1 MSDDGLAL
9 LDLAEALRQEG
20 LLGDDAERHGGPDE
34 LILLSGGPDG
44 EDSDVTLLAG
54 PPTLRI
60 TSTQPSRALQPE
72 STEEG
77 SALEGEIDLSPPST
91 SCNWR
96 VESWQ
101 AAGWQKR
108 LDIRQPDLATA
119 LRSMNPLLPDV
130 GEQVSGISA
139 GGLAGLLSY
148 DLVQWTEP
156 VKLRNLPQPGALL
169 GVLFRCDRWLLHNRS
184 QGTLSLLTTTE
195 DDWSNGCKGLVDLWL
210 AARHSPTLKQ
220 QHGPDQAG
228 RPGHSQPTQASLPR
242 GQDSPSSTISD
253 EEHID
258 FVEEVQAAI
267 EQGQFYQLNFGRIWQ
282 GRIDHPWPVFRRLAE
297 ANPAPYSGWLHVPD
311 FDFAIASASPELML
325 SIDGDELSTRP
336 IKGTRPRARTR
347 DEDEASMRELAATRK
362 EVSEHMMLVDL
373 ERNDIGR
380 VSRVGSVRWHGW
392 RIESHPTVHHMVS
405 DIRGLLRE
413 DLDGWDALQA
423 LFPGGSITGC
433 PKTAVIA
440 AIDELEGAPRG
451 AWTGSLGHHDPRTGS
466 ACWNLLIRTLE
477 AERQS
482 DGGWQAKV
490 QAGGGLVIESD
501 PEQEVE
507 EAKWKAQALL
517 NAAWGSAATEVPM
530 GEMEIHPIP
539 ALNEEVAALLS
550 SLDSQ
555 PPACIAPAEPRRW
568 RPEQPPFAPPAPGTR
583 RLLFID
589 NLDSFSWNIVH
600 CCSQLGVECIVVEGR
615 GLSVPPNPQSVLQAV
630 KPTHIIL
637 GPGPGRPSDTPLT
650 LAFAGLAVNGEL
662 TDQAYSQS
670 GTPIPLL
677 GLCLGHQALG
687 VAVGWP
693 LSPTPSGAVHGFH
706 DLVSFSQDELFAGLG
721 EQGRV
726 MRYHSLALHQTN
738 DDLQVL
744 ATDAATGKIPMAL
757 GSPNLPVWGVQF
769 HPESCGSQEGW
780 RILEN
785 FLAPTIWTVGE
796 SVEVPTQGRKV

>member
-1 MSDDGLAL
+1 V
-9 LDLAEALRQEG
+9 REG
-20 LLGDDAERHGGPDE
+20 GRGG
-34 LILLSGGPDG
+34 
-44 EDSDVTLLAG
+44 
-54 PPTLRI
+54 
-60 TSTQPSRALQPE
+60 
-72 STEEG
+72 
-77 SALEGEIDLSPPST
+77 
-91 SCNWR
+91 
-96 VESWQ
+96 
-101 AAGWQKR
+101 GWQKR

-119 LRSMNPLLPDV
+119 LRSMNPLLAEL
-130 GEQVSGISA
+130 GEEVCGISA

-148 DLVQWTEP
+148 DLAQWTEP

-169 GVLFRCDRWLLHNRS
+169 GVLYRCDRWLLHNRS
-184 QGTLSLLTTTE
+184 EGTLSLLTTT
-195 DDWSNGCKGLVDLWL
+195 DDEWSNRCKELVDVWL
-210 AARHSPTLKQ
+210 IARHSPTLKQ
-220 QHGPDQAG
+220 QHGPDKAT
-228 RPGHSQPTQASLPR
+228 RPHHSKPTQASLSG
-242 GQDSPSSTISD
+242 GQYSPSSTISD
-253 EEHID
+253 EEHAEL
-258 FVEEVQAAI
+258 VEKVQAAI

-282 GRIDHPWPVFRRLAE
+282 GRLDHPWPVFRRLAK
-297 ANPAPYSGWLHVPD
+297 ANPAPYSGWLQVPD
-311 FDFAIASASPELML
+311 FDFALASASPELML

-380 VSRVGSVRWHGW
+380 VSRVGSVRWNDW

-405 DIRGLLRE
+405 EIRGLLRH

-433 PKTAVIA
+433 PKTAVVA

-477 AERQS
+477 ARRES
-482 DGGWQAKV
+482 SGGWWAKV

-501 PEQEVE
+501 PRQEVE

-517 NAAWGSAATEVPM
+517 DAAWGSAATQVPT
-530 GEMEIHPIP
+530 GEMEIRPVP
-539 ALNEEVAALLS
+539 AVNDDVSALLS

-555 PPACIAPAEPRRW
+555 PPSCIAPAEPRRW
-568 RPEQPPFAPPAPGTR
+568 LPDDPPFAPPAPGTR

-600 CCSQLGVECIVVEGR
+600 GCSQLGVECIVVEGR
-615 GLSVPPNPQSVLQAV
+615 GLSVPTDPATVLKAV

-637 GPGPGRPSDTPLT
+637 GPGPGRPSDAPLT
-650 LAFAGLAVNGEL
+650 LAFAELALAGEL
-662 TDQAYSQS
+662 TGRPHVRTGELTGLGNPQS
-670 GTPIPLL
+670 GESGWQSGHQPLPLL

-687 VAVGWP
+687 IAAGWT
-693 LSPTPSGAVHGFH
+693 LSPTPSGAVHGVH

-726 MRYHSLALHQTN
+726 MRYHSLALQQPTDDTSTEKAPN
-738 DDLQVL
+738 DTLQIL
-744 ATDAATGKIPMAL
+744 ATDSETSKIPMAV
-757 GSPNLPVWGVQF
+757 GSPELPVWGVQF
-769 HPESCGSQEGW
+769 HPESCGSLEGW

-796 SVEVPTQGRKV
+796 SVEVSTQGRRE